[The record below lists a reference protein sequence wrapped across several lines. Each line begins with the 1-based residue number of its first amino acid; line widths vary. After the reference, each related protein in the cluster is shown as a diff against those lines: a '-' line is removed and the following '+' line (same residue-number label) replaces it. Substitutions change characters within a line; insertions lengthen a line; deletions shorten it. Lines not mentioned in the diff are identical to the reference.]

1 MSLIIWLSTY
11 SSLPE
16 QVIMHANSS
25 GTTDY
30 AHKSFMFLMFM
41 IISVCVLIIFYTLLL
56 IDRKNENKQKMN
68 TAFAM
73 IGGLFVIGLN
83 IVYILN
89 VRNEALNT
97 ERLFLIFVGCIFI
110 IIGSF
115 LPTVNYNSKVGVRNS
130 ASFQNKKSWTQIQRF
145 SGCAFI
151 ICGIFIGFAA
161 LIPSFL
167 YAILVISLLIAAML
181 YSIQLYSNKLL
192 ENE

>member
-1 MSLIIWLSTY
+1 MKI
-11 SSLPE
+11 
-16 QVIMHANSS
+16 
-25 GTTDY
+25 
-30 AHKSFMFLMFM
+30 K
-41 IISVCVLIIFYTLLL
+41 
-56 IDRKNENKQKMN
+56 KMN

-89 VRNEALNT
+89 VCNEALNT

-115 LPTVNYNSKVGVRNS
+115 LPTVNYNSKVGVRNT

-167 YAILVISLLIAAML
+167 YEILVISLLIAAML

-192 ENE
+192 KNE